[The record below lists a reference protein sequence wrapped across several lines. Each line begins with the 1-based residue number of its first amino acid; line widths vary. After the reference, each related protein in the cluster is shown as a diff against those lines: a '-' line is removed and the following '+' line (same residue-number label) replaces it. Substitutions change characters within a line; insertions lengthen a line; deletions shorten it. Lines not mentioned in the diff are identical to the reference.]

1 MAPYM
6 GWPPS
11 SGVLTPNT
19 EPTTPRAE
27 HAEPIHN
34 NYTSE
39 DIAVVGMACHL
50 AGNNNS
56 PEDLWKYILE
66 QKVASGEI
74 PPLRWEAYS
83 RRDPRNAK
91 ILKDTTSK
99 GYFLQN
105 IEDFDCSFFGISP
118 KEALLMDP
126 QQRISLEV
134 AWEALEDAGIP
145 PQSLAGSNTAC
156 FMGINSDDYAKLL
169 LEDLPGVEAWMGIGT
184 AYCGVP
190 NRISYLLDLRGPSTA
205 VDAAC
210 ASSLVAIH
218 HGRQSLL
225 AGETDLAI
233 VGGVNAMCGP
243 GLTRVL
249 DKAGAISKDGTCRS
263 FDHEANGYGRGEGAA
278 IVILKRLNDALRDS
292 DNVLAVLKGSA
303 VGQDGRTNG
312 IMAPNGVAQEA
323 VARTALGKINPLGI
337 QYVEAHATST
347 SVGDPV
353 EITAMS
359 NLYGKN
365 RSTEAPCYIGS
376 VKPNVGHLEA
386 GAGGVGFI
394 KAVLALRHGVIP
406 PQANLKSLN
415 HKIDWA
421 NAGIKVPQEI
431 IAWPSVEGT
440 KRAAICSYGY
450 GGTVSH
456 AVIEQAPPVMRMKS
470 AYRQHDEPT
479 ILLLSSTH
487 EKRIPKYASALQVWM
502 TGNGAD
508 ISSASIGATL
518 AARRGHHDF
527 RTAIISQTRQ
537 DTTELL
543 SSYAAGTKSNQLI
556 TSRVMDKDDT
566 RVVWM
571 FSGHGAQWADMGK
584 ELLAN
589 EPVFRSVIEDLGPRI
604 QSEAGFCPI
613 QALSTGDI
621 ASTDKVQVLTYA
633 VQVALASFLESKG
646 AKPDAIIGHSVG
658 EIAAAVV
665 AEALTPDEGA
675 TIVCRRAMLYR
686 QVMGQGAM
694 CLVNLPICQ
703 TSQILEG
710 RLDIWPAIDSSPN
723 SCVIAGS
730 VAAVK
735 DFSVICEKEKIK
747 IFQVNSDV
755 AFHTPLLNLLAE
767 PLLDALRDITPKAP
781 SIPLYSTATK
791 DPREQAPRDGC
802 YWLQNTL
809 SPVLLKSAVRAAVD
823 DGYRIFMEVSSH
835 PVISHSIN
843 ETVMDMNIEEYL
855 VTPTLLRGKPARLCL
870 AKALAALWSKGV
882 SIDWKAYFS
891 GVEWAKDVP
900 KTQWQHTSYWKKVD
914 AGTGSSSQV
923 HDVDS
928 HSLVGQCIP
937 VAGESKTI
945 FTTKLDEETKP
956 FPGKHP
962 LHGTE
967 IVPAAVL
974 FNTFLAATGSR
985 TLSNIH
991 LRVPV
996 AISARRDVEI
1006 IVDGDSAR
1014 IMSRLIPNSTEKVD
1028 SDVGS
1033 SWLTHTTANTK
1044 SDGAIE
1050 GGYLDISD
1058 IESRIKAELRPSFT
1072 IDYLL
1077 NVGVPEM
1084 GFPWKVTRH
1093 LGNTEEMLARVDV
1106 CPSIKDEDAFLWNSS
1121 SWAPVFDAATSI
1133 GSTIFFETPRLRMPA
1148 QVDEVTVFQD
1158 ATPPKIA
1165 FIYVQRSKTDLASDV
1180 IVSAEDGRI
1189 LAKFTTMRFAEIE
1202 GTVGSGGRF
1211 DELIHSVAWVP
1222 ARLAETA
1229 LPLNRV
1235 VIVRPEEDHLVKK
1248 YMRQLS
1254 KRKTA
1259 AVCTTVEKLEAQLS
1273 DVESSG
1279 TVVVYVPGSTG
1290 EIQNIQ
1296 KTAEKSCFELLSIVK
1311 LIAGKNLPVKIFTIT
1326 SGALRG
1332 ETTAALSF
1340 SPLIGL
1346 SRIIASEQPDI
1357 WGALIDADSP
1367 TFPFQAVRY
1376 ISSADVIR
1384 IEDSVAKVAR
1394 LRPLAKTIARASQGF
1409 TPRPEGTYLISGG
1422 LGSLG
1427 LEVATHLAEQGA
1439 RRIVLLSRRSLPP
1452 RKDWDTLT
1460 GTLGDVVLKIKA
1472 LEEVGASVH
1481 VLAIDISSPA
1491 ANSELAAKLDVLNL
1505 PPVRGVVHAAGIV
1518 EDQLVL
1524 STTEKSFSRVLAPK
1538 IDGAL
1543 ALHTLFP
1550 PKTSGLDFFILF
1562 SSCGQLFGFPG
1573 QASYASGNAFL
1584 DSLAEHRRLQ
1594 GDNAVAFQWTSWK
1607 GVGGMGDNE
1616 FVEAEVESRG
1626 FTSVSREE
1634 AFAAWDEVA
1643 KRDVSQAV
1651 VLRSRVLEAHEP
1663 LPCVILEDIAI
1674 RKTSANTSLAQNST
1688 AEADNSM
1695 AAGASSVPKGPE
1707 RILFLTEKISG
1718 CVAAVLQLASAEDVD
1733 PKAALADLGMD
1744 SVMTVAFR
1752 KILQQELK
1760 VKVPPTLVWGHPT
1773 VSHLVKWFDG
1783 QIA

>member
-1 MAPYM
+1 MAPYL
-6 GWPPS
+6 GWTPS
-11 SGVLTPNT
+11 SGVLTPTT
-19 EPTTPRAE
+19 EPTTPRTQ
-27 HAEPIHN
+27 HAELTHQDHGR
-34 NYTSE
+34 E
-39 DIAVVGMACHL
+39 DIAVVGMACRL

-56 PEDLWKYILE
+56 PGELWKYVLE

-83 RRDPRNAK
+83 RRDSRNPK
-91 ILKDTTSK
+91 VLKDTTSK
-99 GYFLQN
+99 GYFLHN
-105 IEDFDCSFFGISP
+105 IEDFDCVFFGISP

-156 FMGINSDDYAKLL
+156 FMGVNSDDYSKLL

-190 NRISYLLDLRGPSTA
+190 NRISYLMDLRGPSTA

-225 AGETDLAI
+225 AKETDLAI

-278 IVILKRLNDALRDS
+278 IIILKRHSDALRDS

-312 IMAPNGVAQEA
+312 IMAPNGIAQEA
-323 VARTALGKINPLGI
+323 VARTALGQIDPLSI

-347 SVGDPV
+347 SMGDPV

-365 RSTEAPCYIGS
+365 RPASSPCYIGS

-394 KAVLALRHGVIP
+394 KAVMALRNGTIP
-406 PQANLKSLN
+406 PQANLNSLN
-415 HKIDWA
+415 QKIDWE
-421 NAGIKVPQEI
+421 NAGIKVPQQVTN
-431 IAWPSVEGT
+431 WPAVNGA

-456 AVIEQAPPVMRMKS
+456 AVIEQAPPVMRMKT
-470 AYRQHDEPT
+470 AIKQDDEPT
-479 ILLLSSTH
+479 ILLLTSTH
-487 EKRIPKYASALQVWM
+487 DKRISLFASSLHDWM
-502 TGNGAD
+502 TGNGGEV
-508 ISSASIGATL
+508 SSSSIGATL

-527 RTAIISQTRQ
+527 RAAIVTQTRKEAT
-537 DTTELL
+537 DLL
-543 SSYAAGTKSNQLI
+543 SSYAKGNNTSQLI
-556 TSRVMDKDDT
+556 TSRVMDKTDT

-589 EPVFRSVIEDLGPRI
+589 EPVFRNAIEDLAPRI
-604 QSEAGFCPI
+604 QAEAGFCAI
-613 QALSTGDI
+613 QALSAGDI
-621 ASTDKVQVLTYA
+621 SSTDRVQILTYA
-633 VQVALASFLESKG
+633 VQVALASLLESKG

-665 AEALTPDEGA
+665 ADALTPDEGA
-675 TIVCRRAMLYR
+675 IIVCRRAMLYR
-686 QVMGQGAM
+686 QVMGKGAM

-703 TSQILEG
+703 ASQLLEG
-710 RLDIWPAIDSSPN
+710 RLDIYPAIDSSPS
-723 SCVIAGS
+723 SCVVAGT
-730 VAAVK
+730 VTAVK
-735 DFSVICEKEKIK
+735 EFSSICEQEKVK
-747 IFQVNSDV
+747 VFQVNSDV
-755 AFHTPLLNLLAE
+755 AFHTPLLNPIAE
-767 PLLDALRDITPKAP
+767 PLLEVLRDISPKAP
-781 SIPLYSTATK
+781 NIPLYSTATK

-809 SPVLLKSAVRAAVD
+809 SPVLLKSTVRAAVD

-835 PVISHSIN
+835 PVISHSVN
-843 ETVMDMNIEEYL
+843 ETVMDMDVEEYL
-855 VTPTLLRGKPARLCL
+855 VTPTLLRNKPARLCL
-870 AKALAALWSKGV
+870 LKSLATLWSKGA
-882 SIDWKAYFS
+882 SIDWKSYFS

-900 KTQWQHTSYWKKVD
+900 KTQWQHTPFWKKVE
-914 AGTGSSSQV
+914 AGTRTASQL

-928 HSLVGQCIP
+928 HTLVGQRIP
-937 VAGESKTI
+937 VAGETKTV
-945 FTTKLDEETKP
+945 FTTKLEESTKP
-956 FPGKHP
+956 FPGNHP

-974 FNTFLAATGSR
+974 FNTFLAATGTQ

-996 AISARRDVEI
+996 AISAPRDVEVI
-1006 IVDGDSAR
+1006 ADGDSVR
-1014 IMSRLIPNSTEKVD
+1014 IMSRLIPTGTEKAEAD
-1028 SDVGS
+1028 PNS
-1033 SWLTHTTANTK
+1033 SWLTHITASMK
-1044 SDGAIE
+1044 SNAPAE
-1050 GGYLDISD
+1050 GSSLDIAS
-1058 IESRIKAELRPSFT
+1058 IEFRIETELKSSFS

-1077 NVGVPEM
+1077 DVGVPEM
-1084 GFPWKVTRH
+1084 GFPWTVTRH
-1093 LGNTEEMLARVDV
+1093 VGNTEEMLARVDV
-1106 CPSIKDEDAFLWNSS
+1106 CPEIKDGDAFPWKST

-1133 GSTIFFETPRLRMPA
+1133 GSTIFYETPRLRMPA
-1148 QVDEVTVFQD
+1148 QVDEVAVYQD
-1158 ATPPKIA
+1158 AAPPKIA
-1165 FIYVQRSKTDLASDV
+1165 YIYVQRSKVELASDV
-1180 IVSAEDGRI
+1180 TVAAEDGRI

-1202 GTVGSGGRF
+1202 GSIGSGGRL
-1211 DELIHSVAWVP
+1211 DELVHSIAWVP
-1222 ARLAETA
+1222 ARLAETSSE
-1229 LPLNRV
+1229 LKRV
-1235 VIVRPEEDHLVKK
+1235 VIVGSDDQHIVRK
-1248 YMRQLS
+1248 YIRQLS
-1254 KRKTA
+1254 KRSISAACVSVEDLDEHLTKTKPEGA
-1259 AVCTTVEKLEAQLS
+1259 II
-1273 DVESSG
+1273 
-1279 TVVVYVPGSTG
+1279 VYVPHSTD
-1290 EIQNIQ
+1290 EIENIQ
-1296 KTAEKSCFELLSIVK
+1296 KSAEKSCFELLEIVK
-1311 LIAGKNLPVKIFTIT
+1311 LVAAKQLQIKIFAIT
-1326 SGALRG
+1326 EGAFQG
-1332 ETTAALSF
+1332 ETISALAQ
-1340 SPLIGL
+1340 SPLVGL
-1346 SRIIASEQPDI
+1346 GRIIASEQPDN
-1357 WGALIDADSP
+1357 WGALIDVESSS
-1367 TFPFQAVRY
+1367 FPFQAVRY
-1376 ISSADVIR
+1376 ISGADIIK

-1394 LRPLAKTIARASQGF
+1394 LRPLAKSKASSTQGF

-1427 LEVATHLAEQGA
+1427 LEVAAHLVEQGA
-1439 RRIVLLSRRSLPP
+1439 RRIVLLSRRSLPS
-1452 RKDWDTLT
+1452 RKDWDVLT
-1460 GTLGDVVLKIKA
+1460 GVMVDVVSKIKA
-1472 LEEVGASVH
+1472 LEELGASIH
-1481 VLAIDISSPA
+1481 VLAIDLSSRKA
-1491 ANSELAAKLDVLNL
+1491 SSELGAKVDALNL
-1505 PPVRGVVHAAGIV
+1505 PPIRGIVHAAGV
-1518 EDQLVL
+1518 LEDQLVL
-1524 STTEKSFSRVLAPK
+1524 ATTASSFARVLAPK

-1543 ALHTLFP
+1543 ALHNFFP
-1550 PKTSGLDFFILF
+1550 PNVLDFFILF

-1584 DSLAEHRRLQ
+1584 DSLAEHRRQQ

-1626 FTSVSREE
+1626 FTSVTKSE
-1634 AFAAWDEVA
+1634 AFAAWNEVA
-1643 KRDVSQAV
+1643 KRDVSHAV
-1651 VLRSRVLEAHEP
+1651 VLRSRLLDVNEP
-1663 LPCVILEDIAI
+1663 LPSPILEDIAV
-1674 RKTSANTSLAQNST
+1674 RKAP
-1688 AEADNSM
+1688 
-1695 AAGASSVPKGPE
+1695 AAGSPATNPTSEGDKSSSGGAAIPKGPE
-1707 RILFLTEKISG
+1707 RIPILTEKIAG
-1718 CVAAVLQLASAEDVD
+1718 CVASVLQLAGAEDVD

-1752 KILQQELK
+1752 KLLQQELK

-1783 QIA
+1783 QIG

>member
-1 MAPYM
+1 MAPYL
-6 GWPPS
+6 GWTPS
-11 SGVLTPNT
+11 SGVLTPTT
-19 EPTTPRAE
+19 EPTTPRLH
-27 HAEPIHN
+27 HAELTQQDHS
-34 NYTSE
+34 SE
-39 DIAVVGMACHL
+39 DIAVVGMACRL

-56 PEDLWKYILE
+56 PEELWKYILE

-83 RRDPRNAK
+83 RRDSRNPK

-99 GYFLQN
+99 GYFLHN
-105 IEDFDCSFFGISP
+105 IEDFDCGFFGISP

-156 FMGINSDDYAKLL
+156 FMGVNSDDYSKLL

-190 NRISYLLDLRGPSTA
+190 NRISYLMDLRGPSTA

-225 AGETDLAI
+225 AKETDLAI

-278 IVILKRLNDALRDS
+278 IVVLKRLGDALRDN

-312 IMAPNGVAQEA
+312 IMAPNGIAQEA
-323 VARTALGKINPLGI
+323 VARTALGRIDPLSI

-365 RSTEAPCYIGS
+365 RSASSPCYIGS

-394 KAVLALRHGVIP
+394 KAVLALRNGIIP

-415 HKIDWA
+415 QKIDWA
-421 NAGIKVPQEI
+421 NAGIKIPQQVTS
-431 IAWPSVEGT
+431 WPAVDGE

-470 AYRQHDEPT
+470 TIKQGDEPT
-479 ILLLSSTH
+479 VLLLTSTH
-487 EKRIPKYASALQVWM
+487 EKRIPVFANSLHDWM
-502 TGNGAD
+502 TGNGGEVV
-508 ISSASIGATL
+508 SSSIGATL

-527 RTAIISQTRQ
+527 RAAIVTQTRKEAT
-537 DTTELL
+537 DLL
-543 SSYAAGTKSNQLI
+543 SSYGNGNKSNAII
-556 TSRVMDKDDT
+556 TSRVMDKIDT

-589 EPVFRSVIEDLGPRI
+589 EPVFRNAIEDLAPRI
-604 QSEAGFCPI
+604 QAEAGFCAI
-613 QALSTGDI
+613 QALSVGDVS
-621 ASTDKVQVLTYA
+621 STDKIQILTYA
-633 VQVALASFLESKG
+633 VQVALASLLESKG

-665 AEALTPDEGA
+665 ADALTPDEGA
-675 TIVCRRAMLYR
+675 IIVCRRAMLYR
-686 QVMGQGAM
+686 QVMGKGAM

-703 TSQILEG
+703 TSQLLEG
-710 RLDIWPAIDSSPN
+710 RLDIYPAIDSSPS
-723 SCVIAGS
+723 SCVVAGTIT
-730 VAAVK
+730 AVK
-735 DFSVICEKEKIK
+735 EFSTICEREKVK
-747 IFQVNSDV
+747 VFQVNSDV
-755 AFHTPLLNLLAE
+755 AFHTPLLDLIAK
-767 PLLDALRDITPKAP
+767 PLLEVLRDISPKAP
-781 SIPLYSTATK
+781 AIPLYSTATK

-835 PVISHSIN
+835 PVISHSVN
-843 ETVMDMNIEEYL
+843 ETLMDMDIEEYL
-855 VTPTLLRGKPARLCL
+855 VTPTLLRNKPARVCL
-870 AKALAALWSKGV
+870 LKSLATLWSKGASV
-882 SIDWKAYFS
+882 DWKSCFS
-891 GVEWAKDVP
+891 GVEWANDVP
-900 KTQWQHTSYWKKVD
+900 KTQWQHTSYWKKVE
-914 AGTGSSSQV
+914 AGTGSANQV

-928 HSLVGQCIP
+928 HTLVGQRIP
-937 VAGESKTI
+937 VAGETKTI
-945 FTTKLDEETKP
+945 FTTKLEESTKP
-956 FPGKHP
+956 FPGNHP

-974 FNTFLAATGSR
+974 FNTFLAATGTQ

-996 AISARRDVEI
+996 AISAPRDVEI
-1006 IVDGDSAR
+1006 IADGDSVR
-1014 IMSRLIPNSTEKVD
+1014 IMSRLIQAGNEKGEADPN
-1028 SDVGS
+1028 S

-1044 SDGAIE
+1044 ANAPTECNI
-1050 GGYLDISD
+1050 LDIAG
-1058 IESRIKAELRPSFT
+1058 IESRIKTELKRSFS

-1077 NVGVPEM
+1077 DVGVPEM
-1084 GFPWKVTRH
+1084 GFPWTVTRH
-1093 LGNTEEMLARVDV
+1093 IGNTEEMLARVDV
-1106 CPSIKDEDAFLWNSS
+1106 CPEIKDGDGFPWKST

-1148 QVDEVTVFQD
+1148 RVDEVAVYQE
-1158 ATPPKIA
+1158 AAPPKIA
-1165 FIYVQRSKTDLASDV
+1165 YIYVQRSKVELASDV
-1180 IVSAEDGRI
+1180 TVAAEDGRI

-1202 GTVGSGGRF
+1202 GTIGSGGRL

-1222 ARLAETA
+1222 ARLAENPTA
-1229 LPLNRV
+1229 LERV
-1235 VIVRPEEDHLVKK
+1235 IIVGAEGQHIVKK

-1254 KRKTA
+1254 KRGISVA
-1259 AVCTTVEKLEAQLS
+1259 CVSVEDLDETLTRT
-1273 DVESSG
+1273 ESKG
-1279 TVVVYVPGSTG
+1279 TVIVYVPHSTDQL
-1290 EIQNIQ
+1290 ENIQ
-1296 KTAEKSCFELLSIVK
+1296 KSAEKSCFELLEIVK
-1311 LIAGKNLPVKIFTIT
+1311 MITGKQLPVRIFAIT
-1326 SGALRG
+1326 EGAFQG
-1332 ETTAALSF
+1332 KKTSALAH
-1340 SPLIGL
+1340 SPLVGL
-1346 SRIIASEQPDI
+1346 SRIIASEQPDN
-1357 WGALIDADSP
+1357 WGALIDSDSSS
-1367 TFPFQAVRY
+1367 FPFQAVRY
-1376 ISSADVIR
+1376 IAGADVIK

-1394 LRPLAKTIARASQGF
+1394 LRPLAKTRALSPQGF

-1422 LGSLG
+1422 LGALG
-1427 LEVATHLAEQGA
+1427 LEVAAHLVEQGG
-1439 RRIVLLSRRSLPP
+1439 RRIVLLSRRSLPA
-1452 RKDWDTLT
+1452 RRYWDAVT
-1460 GTLGDVVLKIKA
+1460 GAMADVVSKIKV
-1472 LEEVGASVH
+1472 LEELGASIH
-1481 VLAIDISSPA
+1481 VLAIDLSSPNA
-1491 ANSELAAKLDVLNL
+1491 SSDLEAHLVALNL
-1505 PPVRGVVHAAGIV
+1505 PPVRGVVHTAGV
-1518 EDQLVL
+1518 LEDQLVL
-1524 STTEKSFSRVLAPK
+1524 ATTASSFSRVLAPK
-1538 IDGAL
+1538 IDGTL
-1543 ALHTLFP
+1543 ALHSLFP
-1550 PKTSGLDFFILF
+1550 PKVLDFFILF

-1584 DSLAEHRRLQ
+1584 DSLAEHRRQQ
-1594 GDNAVAFQWTSWK
+1594 GDNTVAFQWTSWK

-1626 FTSVSREE
+1626 FTSVTRSE
-1634 AFAAWDEVA
+1634 AFAAWEEVA
-1643 KRDVSQAV
+1643 KRDVSNAV
-1651 VLRSRVLEAHEP
+1651 VLRSRLLEVNES
-1663 LPCVILEDIAI
+1663 LPSPILEDIAV
-1674 RKTSANTSLAQNST
+1674 RKAPVGVSPANNST
-1688 AEADNSM
+1688 NNGEDSDLRG
-1695 AAGASSVPKGPE
+1695 AAIPKGPE
-1707 RILFLTEKISG
+1707 RFPILTEKIAG
-1718 CVAAVLQLASAEDVD
+1718 CVASVLQLASVDDVD

-1752 KILQQELK
+1752 KMLQQELK

-1783 QIA
+1783 QIG

>member
-1 MAPYM
+1 MPPYL
-6 GWPPS
+6 GWTPS
-11 SGVLTPNT
+11 SGILTPNT
-19 EPTTPRAE
+19 EPTTPRVD
-27 HAEPIHN
+27 HAELSRQ
-34 NYTSE
+34 NYSSD
-39 DIAVVGMACHL
+39 DIAVVGMACRL
-50 AGNNNS
+50 AGDNNS
-56 PEDLWKYILE
+56 PEELWKYILD
-66 QKVASGEI
+66 QKMASGEI

-83 RRDPRNAK
+83 RRDSRNSK
-91 ILKDTTSK
+91 ILKNTTSK
-99 GYFLQN
+99 GYFLKN

-145 PQSLAGSNTAC
+145 PHSLAGSNTAC
-156 FMGINSDDYAKLL
+156 FMGVNSDDYAKLL
-169 LEDLPGVEAWMGIGT
+169 LEDLPRVEAWMGIGT

-278 IVILKRLNDALRDS
+278 IVILKRLGDALRDS
-292 DNVLAVLKGSA
+292 DNVLAVLNGSA

-323 VARTALGKINPLGI
+323 VARTALGKIDPLSI

-359 NLYGKN
+359 NLYGKS
-365 RSTEAPCYIGS
+365 RPAEAPCYIGS

-394 KAVLALRHGVIP
+394 KAVLALRHGIIP

-415 HKIDWA
+415 QKIDWTD
-421 NAGIKVPQEI
+421 AGIKVPQEI
-431 IAWPSVEGT
+431 TNWPAVDGA

-456 AVIEQAPPVMRMKS
+456 AVIGEAPPIMRLKS
-470 AYRQHDEPT
+470 VNKGGDEP
-479 ILLLSSTH
+479 IVLLMTSTH
-487 EKRIPKYASALQVWM
+487 EKRIPLYASSLYEWM
-502 TGNGAD
+502 IGDCLNN
-508 ISSASIGATL
+508 SSASIGATL
-518 AARRGHHDF
+518 SARRGHHDF

-537 DTTELL
+537 EATDLL
-543 SSYAAGTKSNQLI
+543 NTFANGTKSNQLI
-556 TSRVMDKDDT
+556 TSRVMNKADT

-571 FSGHGAQWADMGK
+571 FSGHGAQWADMGR

-589 EPVFRSVIEDLGPRI
+589 EPGFRNVIEDLAPRI
-604 QSEAGFCPI
+604 QAEAGFCPI

-621 ASTDKVQVLTYA
+621 SSTDKVQVLTYA
-633 VQVALASFLESKG
+633 VQVALASLLESKG

-675 TIVCRRAMLYR
+675 IIVCRRAVLYR

-703 TSQILEG
+703 TLRLLEG
-710 RLDIWPAIDSSPN
+710 RLDIWPAIDSSPS
-723 SCVIAGS
+723 SCVVAGS
-730 VAAVK
+730 VTAVK
-735 DFSVICEKEKIK
+735 EFSAICEREKIK

-755 AFHTPLLNLLAE
+755 AFHTPLLNPLAE
-767 PLLDALRDITPKAP
+767 PLLEALGDISPKDP
-781 SIPLYSTATK
+781 EITLYSTATE
-791 DPREQAPRDGC
+791 DPREQVLRDGC

-823 DGYRIFMEVSSH
+823 DGYRIFLEVSSH
-835 PVISHSIN
+835 PVISHSVN
-843 ETVMDMNIEEYL
+843 ETVMDMDVEEYL
-855 VTPTLLRGKPARLCL
+855 VTPTLLRNKPARLCL
-870 AKALAALWSKGV
+870 AKSLATLWSKGA
-882 SIDWKAYFS
+882 SIDWKSYFS

-900 KTQWQHTSYWKKVD
+900 KTRWQHTSYWKKVEVG
-914 AGTGSSSQV
+914 AKSSSQV

-928 HSLVGQCIP
+928 HTLVGQRIP

-945 FTTKLDEETKP
+945 FTTELDESTKP
-956 FPGKHP
+956 FPGNHP

-974 FNTFLAATGSR
+974 FNTFLTATGTK

-996 AISARRDVEI
+996 AIGAPRDVEI
-1006 IVDGDSAR
+1006 IVDGDSVR
-1014 IMSRLIPNSTEKVD
+1014 IMSRLIPNGNEKVD
-1028 SDVGS
+1028 VGLDS
-1033 SWLTHTTANTK
+1033 SWLTHTTADTK
-1044 SDGAIE
+1044 TAIVMDG
-1050 GGYLDISD
+1050 GHLDIPA
-1058 IESRIKAELRPSFT
+1058 IESRIKTELKPFFS

-1093 LGNTEEMLARVDV
+1093 FGNTEEMLARVDV
-1106 CPSIKDEDAFLWNSS
+1106 CPDIKDVDTLPWNST

-1133 GSTIFFETPRLRMPA
+1133 GSTIFFEEPRLRMPA
-1148 QVDEVTVFQD
+1148 QVDEVTVYD
-1158 ATPPKIA
+1158 GAIPPKIA
-1165 FIYVQRSKTDLASDV
+1165 YIYVQRSKVDLASDV
-1180 IVSAEDGRI
+1180 TVAAENGRI
-1189 LAKFTTMRFAEIE
+1189 LAKFTMMRFAEIE
-1202 GTVGSGGRF
+1202 GTIRSGGRI
-1211 DELIHSVAWVP
+1211 DDLIHSVAWVP
-1222 ARLAETA
+1222 ARLAETPT
-1229 LPLNRV
+1229 PLERV
-1235 VIVRPEEDHLVKK
+1235 VIIGSEEQHFVKK

-1254 KRKTA
+1254 KCNIPA
-1259 AVCTTVEKLEAQLS
+1259 ICTTVENLEDDLAT
-1273 DVESSG
+1273 VEARS
-1279 TVVVYVPGSTG
+1279 TIIVYIPESTD
-1290 EIQNIQ
+1290 ETQDIQ
-1296 KTAEKSCFELLSIVK
+1296 KTAEKSCSEVLSIVK
-1311 LIAGKNLPVKIFTIT
+1311 FVAGKHLPIKIFTIT
-1326 SGALRG
+1326 SGALHG
-1332 ETTAALSF
+1332 ETSSALSQ
-1340 SPLIGL
+1340 SPLVGL

-1357 WGALIDADSP
+1357 WGGLIDVDSSS
-1367 TFPFQAVRY
+1367 FPFQAVRY
-1376 ISSADVIR
+1376 ISGADIIR
-1384 IEDSVAKVAR
+1384 IEDSVARVAR
-1394 LRPLAKTIARASQGF
+1394 LRPLPKTRAPAMQGF

-1427 LEVATHLAEQGA
+1427 LEVAAHLVEQGA
-1439 RRIVLLSRRSLPP
+1439 RRLVLLSRRSLPI
-1452 RKDWDTLT
+1452 RKEWDSLT
-1460 GTLGDVVLKIKA
+1460 GPLADVVSKITT
-1472 LEEVGASVH
+1472 LEVLGASIHILVIDLSSASATSQ
-1481 VLAIDISSPA
+1481 LAS
-1491 ANSELAAKLDVLNL
+1491 KLDSLNL

-1524 STTEKSFSRVLAPK
+1524 STTTDSFSRVIAPK
-1538 IDGAL
+1538 INGAL
-1543 ALHTLFP
+1543 ALHALFP
-1550 PKTSGLDFFILF
+1550 PTSLDFFILF

-1584 DSLAEHRRLQ
+1584 DSLAAHRRAQ
-1594 GDNAVAFQWTSWK
+1594 GDNTVAFQWTSWK

-1616 FVEAEVESRG
+1616 FVDAEVESRG
-1626 FTSVSREE
+1626 FTSVTREE

-1643 KRDVSQAV
+1643 RRDVGQVV
-1651 VLRSRVLEAHEP
+1651 VLRSRILEVNEP
-1663 LPCVILEDIAI
+1663 LPCVILEDIAV
-1674 RKTSANTSLAQNST
+1674 RKTPSTGSHAKISA
-1688 AEADNSM
+1688 AEPADGSAKG
-1695 AAGASSVPKGPE
+1695 AAIPKGPE
-1707 RILFLTEKISG
+1707 RIPMLTEKIAG
-1718 CVAAVLQLASAEDVD
+1718 CVAAVLQLSGAEDLD

-1744 SVMTVAFR
+1744 SVMTVVFR
-1752 KILQQELK
+1752 KMLQQELK